1 MMVNIFYAGN
11 RDEFNEYQIHIKNA
25 LDYVNIKYSLTI
37 DPIDPLKIDYIVYA
51 PNGDLK
57 DFQPFKNVKLVQNLW
72 AGVEVPIANETLTQP
87 LARMV
92 EPGLTLGMA
101 DYVMGHVLRYHLNTD
116 KFQNALPGEWYGDQ
130 IPPLSKNRSVGVLGL
145 GELGMHCASKL
156 SEFGFKV
163 SGWSRSK
170 KTHPNIQCMNGIDGL
185 DTILKCSEIIVLL
198 LPNTK
203 ETLEIINEES
213 INKMRFGVSI
223 INPGR
228 GTLINDDALLN
239 ALNSGK
245 ILGATLDTFNEEPLP
260 KDHKYWSHPKVL
272 VTPHIAST
280 TRIDTACQILA
291 ENIKRGETQKPF
303 KYLVNKLSGY

>member
-1 MMVNIFYAGN
+1 
-11 RDEFNEYQIHIKNA
+11 
-25 LDYVNIKYSLTI
+25 
-37 DPIDPLKIDYIVYA
+37 
-51 PNGDLK
+51 
-57 DFQPFKNVKLVQNLW
+57 
-72 AGVEVPIANETLTQP
+72 
-87 LARMV
+87 
-92 EPGLTLGMA
+92 
-101 DYVMGHVLRYHLNTD
+101 
-116 KFQNALPGEWYGDQ
+116 
-130 IPPLSKNRSVGVLGL
+130 
-145 GELGMHCASKL
+145 
-156 SEFGFKV
+156 
-163 SGWSRSK
+163 
-170 KTHPNIQCMNGIDGL
+170 MNGIDGL

-245 ILGATLDTFNEEPLP
+245 NSWCNHLDTFNEEPLP

-272 VTPHIAST
+272 VTPHIASA

-291 ENIKRGETQKPF
+291 ENIKTR
-303 KYLVNKLSGY
+303 